1 VDAFS
6 PQQCRLVGEGSGTP
20 GFVKTS
26 TTIVLKSEGEGTVL
40 SYRGDVQIG
49 GLISGVGQ
57 RMIGGIAKMMLHRF
71 FKRMSKELEG
81 SR

>member
-1 VDAFS
+1 M
-6 PQQCRLVGEGSGTP
+6 
-20 GFVKTS
+20 KTS

-40 SYRGDVQIG
+40 SYQGDVQIG

-57 RMIGGIAKMMLHRF
+57 RMIGGIAKMMLNRF

-81 SR
+81 GNQ